1 MLMRDPGRA
10 DSQRRRRWRLGWGAP
25 PGLPSAPAAAWS
37 FDQGDGEPWFPL
49 PDARIEE
56 LLWIADIQASAEL
69 RDKLISMGLHRGCEL
84 RVVMRG
90 DQDSHLVAV
99 ANSRLGLD
107 GAMSRAIQVRRSGIA
122 IARGADPCRTQ
133 SAAASSFQATNSSTR
148 PMPTDTP
155 NDHAPSSPPA
165 STPALTSPS
174 QERLQ
179 DLPVGSRGR
188 VEGYREG
195 SRSYRQKLLSMGLTP
210 GTEFEVTRHAPMG
223 DPVEIGV
230 RGFSLMLRKQ
240 EADMLIIAVTHHG

>member
-10 DSQRRRRWRLGWGAP
+10 DGQRRRRWRLGWGAP
-25 PGLPSAPAAAWS
+25 SSHPSAPAAEWS
-37 FDQGDGEPWFPL
+37 FDQGHGEPSFPL

-56 LLWIADIQASAEL
+56 TLWVADIQASAEL
-69 RDKLISMGLHRGCEL
+69 REKLISMGLHRGSEL

-107 GAMSRAIQVRRSGIA
+107 GAMSRAIQVRRSGIE
-122 IARGADPCRTQ
+122 IARGADPGRTE
-133 SAAASSFQATNSSTR
+133 SAAPSSLQSTDFSTR
-148 PMPTDTP
+148 AMPSDTP
-155 NDHAPSSPPA
+155 DDHAPSSPP
-165 STPALTSPS
+165 SGTPALSAPS

-179 DLPVGSRGR
+179 DLPAGSRGR
-188 VEGYREG
+188 VEGYRDG

-223 DPVEIGV
+223 DPVEIRV

-240 EADMLIIAVTHHG
+240 EADMLIIAVTLHG